1 MAEQIIASIL
11 VTAAIFAS
19 GFMLS
24 DWANRI
30 YNRKP
35 YNKKDIENISKEL
48 TDFELLSLSSAL
60 LSKVDWINIRPEEV
74 EDWLKFLH
82 NIHRIR
88 LNNK

>member
-1 MAEQIIASIL
+1 MVEQIIASI
-11 VTAAIFAS
+11 IFGAMFFAL
-19 GFMLS
+19 GYILRHWVAQVY
-24 DWANRI
+24 D
-30 YNRKP
+30 RKP
-35 YNKKDIENISKEL
+35 FNKKDIENLSKEL

-82 NIHRIR
+82 KIHRIR